1 MHHLGW
7 AFQKYLYDLGNIS
20 QLSPKLLAFE
30 KGYLFCRKKT
40 KHIWKVSMLPKTALK
55 IHKIWI

>member
-30 KGYLFCRKKT
+30 KGYLLLQEENKT
-40 KHIWKVSMLPKTALK
+40 YLKVSMLPKTALK